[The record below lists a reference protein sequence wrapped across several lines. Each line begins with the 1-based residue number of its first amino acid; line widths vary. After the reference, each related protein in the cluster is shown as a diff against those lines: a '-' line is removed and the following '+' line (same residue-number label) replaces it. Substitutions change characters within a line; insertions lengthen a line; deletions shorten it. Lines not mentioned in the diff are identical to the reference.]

1 MFDDIGL
8 SEDEINNKY
17 PEPSLSRK
25 FKIYLQKNKQ
35 RIIKTTIISVVL
47 VLTLFYL
54 YNILFNS
61 NILVKKLHQK
71 NQYGGGGK
79 FKQTGGEGEEG
90 GEDGLR
96 KKSVM
101 SQISSPVS
109 TTFGM
114 VTAVISKFLKFLLLL
129 LMIIMVPTIPI
140 LLYCLV
146 AYFVIKKFLSM
157 FTRLK

>member
-1 MFDDIGL
+1 MLIYNEYKFNQIKMKKFLKKASIMLCLTSILMGIFVFAPAGIASAL
-8 SEDEINNKY
+8 NTPISEV
-17 PEPSLSRK
+17 PSA
-25 FKIYLQKNKQ
+25 
-35 RIIKTTIISVVL
+35 II
-47 VLTLFYL
+47 
-54 YNILFNS
+54 
-61 NILVKKLHQK
+61 Q
-71 NQYGGGGK
+71 
-79 FKQTGGEGEEG
+79 QTGGEGEEG